1 MDKLKMETPDMVS
14 ENIQK
19 IGELFPQVITEDK
32 DIMRGGVDKKG
43 H

>member
-19 IGELFPQVITEDK
+19 IGELFPQVITEDN
-32 DIMRGGVDKKG
+32 DIMRGGR
-43 H
+43 

>member
-1 MDKLKMETPDMVS
+1 METPDMVS

-19 IGELFPQVITEDK
+19 IGELFPQVITED
-32 DIMRGGVDKKG
+32 IMRGGADKTG